1 MTALQD
7 KILKRKLKKR
17 EKQKLK
23 VIQDRA
29 KPGQALEEAAGSG
42 AEEEQNRYYSSLERT
57 PSLLKHLLLCV
68 SWHDSVWHLWSCF
81 VCIVTTW
88 EGGQNKFFAFSRYMK
103 CIFVYMQSFLCQN
116 FNLS

>member
-42 AEEEQNRYYSSLERT
+42 AEEEQNRY
-57 PSLLKHLLLCV
+57 
-68 SWHDSVWHLWSCF
+68 
-81 VCIVTTW
+81 
-88 EGGQNKFFAFSRYMK
+88 
-103 CIFVYMQSFLCQN
+103 
-116 FNLS
+116 

>member
-29 KPGQALEEAAGSG
+29 KPGQTEEDEAGSG
-42 AEEEQNRYYSSLERT
+42 AEEEQNRYYKKDT
-57 PSLLKHLLLCV
+57 FV
-68 SWHDSVWHLWSCF
+68 GCF
-81 VCIVTTW
+81 LVMALH
-88 EGGQNKFFAFSRYMK
+88 N
-103 CIFVYMQSFLCQN
+103 N
-116 FNLS
+116 FGI